1 MSPLSSFPHKH
12 TLAPPSTMQGPSTT
26 WIEDF
31 FKKVQKADLVLEAEG
46 DVEEDSSYEAEG
58 DVNGGVLESVDPLE
72 VGRLVDR
79 YIPGRRKLILSSFDH
94 HPDFLT
100 Y

>member
-1 MSPLSSFPHKH
+1 M
-12 TLAPPSTMQGPSTT
+12 
-26 WIEDF
+26 
-31 FKKVQKADLVLEAEG
+31 
-46 DVEEDSSYEAEG
+46 EEDSSYEAEG
-58 DVNGGVLESVDPLE
+58 DVDGGVLESVDPLE

-79 YIPGRRKLILSSFDH
+79 YIPGRRKLIPSSFDH